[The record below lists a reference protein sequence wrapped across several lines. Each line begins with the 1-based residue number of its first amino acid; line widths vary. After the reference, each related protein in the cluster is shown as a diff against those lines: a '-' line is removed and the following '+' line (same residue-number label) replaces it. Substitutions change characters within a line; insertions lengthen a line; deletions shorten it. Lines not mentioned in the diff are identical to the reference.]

1 MANGSDLRTRAESA
15 ALFNGNPQAS
25 AVNVSPDACGLPLND
40 RNDFGKL
47 IRRVPKRET
56 ATKQGEAMMNPEQDP
71 QSGESDESPT
81 FEASVSELQEIVGQ
95 LEDGSLA
102 LEESMRQFERGVA
115 LLRNCY
121 QVLEQAEQRIE
132 ILTSPDSDGNPQTN
146 PFDASSTMDRQAEQ
160 KQSPAPPGGAPRR
173 SPRDDASSLF

>member
-1 MANGSDLRTRAESA
+1 
-15 ALFNGNPQAS
+15 
-25 AVNVSPDACGLPLND
+25 
-40 RNDFGKL
+40 
-47 IRRVPKRET
+47 
-56 ATKQGEAMMNPEQDP
+56 MNPEQEHQP
-71 QSGESDESPT
+71 GESGESPT

-121 QVLEQAEQRIE
+121 QVLEHAEQRIE
-132 ILTSPDSDGNPQTN
+132 ILTSPDGDGNPQTKL
-146 PFDASSTMDRQAEQ
+146 FDASSTMERQAEQ
-160 KQSPAPPGGAPRR
+160 KQSAVTPGGTQRR

>member
-1 MANGSDLRTRAESA
+1 MKPEHA
-15 ALFNGNPQAS
+15 PQ
-25 AVNVSPDACGLPLND
+25 P
-40 RNDFGKL
+40 
-47 IRRVPKRET
+47 
-56 ATKQGEAMMNPEQDP
+56 
-71 QSGESDESPT
+71 GESNESPT

-115 LLRNCY
+115 LLRSCY

-132 ILTSPDSDGNPQTN
+132 ILTSPDGDGNRQTM
-146 PFDASSTMDRQAEQ
+146 PFDAASTMERQAEQ
-160 KQSPAPPGGAPRR
+160 KQSPAPSGGAARN